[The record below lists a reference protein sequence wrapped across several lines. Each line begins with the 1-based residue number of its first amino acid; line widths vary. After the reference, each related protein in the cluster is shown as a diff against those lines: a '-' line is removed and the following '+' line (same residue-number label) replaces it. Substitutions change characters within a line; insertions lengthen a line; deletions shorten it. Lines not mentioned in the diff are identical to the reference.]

1 MNHQRYGL
9 VWVIAGVMGW
19 SGFYACG
26 EGSTIPALVC
36 LQPTYE
42 FGSVAPDSEIA
53 HQFVLTNQGSRT
65 ITISNVHVTCGCT
78 RAVMTTNHVAAGG
91 TAGLDVKISFKGRR
105 GHLLKSIYVDT
116 DDPGNPA
123 LRLEVTGTV
132 LVPIE
137 VQPEGIHFGTVG
149 AEGTVQR
156 EVLLTATGTN
166 VFHIRSV
173 SSSSTLIS
181 AKGETLEEGKR
192 YRITVSSEGPRGYG
206 STMASVRVETDL
218 ARGGQVDIPVAAFV
232 AGDIVAAPGVLL
244 LIPTAT
250 NTVRTSR
257 ITLWSPASKPFKV
270 TKVECPGG
278 GMTATIS
285 SVSADRS
292 LVEVKTWGALTG
304 KDGTSLRIE
313 TDLATMK
320 EIRIPV
326 RVLSTQSREPVPE
339 KP

>member
-1 MNHQRYGL
+1 MNHHRYGL
-9 VWVIAGVMGW
+9 SLILAGIMAWG
-19 SGFYACG
+19 GYYACG

-53 HQFVLTNQGSRT
+53 HQFVLTNQGSRV

-78 RAVMTTNHVAAGG
+78 KAVMTTNQVAAGG
-91 TAGLDVKISFKGRR
+91 TAGLDVKINFKGRR
-105 GHLLKSIYVDT
+105 GHLLNSIYVDT

-132 LVPIE
+132 LVPID

-181 AKGETLEEGKR
+181 AKWETLEEGKR

-218 ARGGQVDIPVAAFV
+218 SRGGQVDIPVAAFV

-304 KDGTSLRIE
+304 KDGASLRIE

-326 RVLSTQSREPVPE
+326 RVLSTQSRELVRE

>member
-1 MNHQRYGL
+1 MNHHRYGL
-9 VWVIAGVMGW
+9 TLILAGIMAGG
-19 SGFYACG
+19 GFYAFG
-26 EGSTIPALVC
+26 EGSVPPSLVC
-36 LQPTYE
+36 LQPAFE
-42 FGSVAPDSEIA
+42 FGSVAADSEIE
-53 HQFVLTNQGSRT
+53 HRFVLTNQGSRVVT
-65 ITISNVHVTCGCT
+65 ILNVHVTCGCT
-78 RAVMTTNHVAAGG
+78 KAVMITNQVAAGG
-91 TAGLDVKISFKGRR
+91 TAGLDVKINFKGRR
-105 GHLLKSIYVDT
+105 GRLLKSLYIDT

-123 LRLEVTGTV
+123 LRLEVAGTV

-149 AEGTVQR
+149 IEGTIER

-173 SSSSTLIS
+173 TASSTLVS
-181 AKGETLEEGKR
+181 AKWDTLEAGKR
-192 YRITVSSEGPRGYG
+192 YRVRVSSEGPRSYG

-218 ARGGQVDIPVAAFV
+218 SRSGQVDIPVAAFV

-244 LIPTAT
+244 LIPTDT

-257 ITLWSPASKPFKV
+257 ITLWSPASKAFKV
-270 TKVECPGG
+270 TKVECPGD
-278 GMTATIS
+278 GMTATIH

-304 KDGTSLRIE
+304 KDGASLRIE

-326 RVLSTQSREPVPE
+326 RVLSTQSRERVPE